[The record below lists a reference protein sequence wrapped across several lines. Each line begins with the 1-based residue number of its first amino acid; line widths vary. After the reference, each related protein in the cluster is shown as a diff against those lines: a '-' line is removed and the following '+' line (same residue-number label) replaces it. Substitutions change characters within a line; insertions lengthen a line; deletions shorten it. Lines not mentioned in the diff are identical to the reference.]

1 MGLITWNSGLETG
14 LESIDAEH
22 LAMVEAYNGLQSAIR
37 GRADRDALE
46 SALLTLRDRTRHHFQ
61 AEETLMEEARYAGAQ
76 AHRELHGDLLAQLRS
91 LIERFQ
97 ADQLALTVPVMDFL
111 GGWLVFHIK
120 DEDTRLVG
128 FLTR

>member
-14 LESIDAEH
+14 LEAIDTQH
-22 LAMVEAYNGLQSAIR
+22 QAMVEAYNELQNAIR
-37 GRADRDALE
+37 DGAGRETLE
-46 SALLTLRDRTRHHFQ
+46 TALLNLRERTRRHFS
-61 AEETLMEEARYAGAQ
+61 AEEALMDEARYAGTQ
-76 AHRELHGDLLAQLRS
+76 AHRDLHGDLLAQLRG
-91 LIERFQ
+91 LVDRFQ

-120 DEDTRLVG
+120 DEDARLVG